1 MVDMKVNIRSFCLF
15 ICFSSTSI
23 RCSKFISCASFVSA
37 GCLCSSAATIL
48 LSGEG
53 GSNALV
59 VTVVVVAV
67 VLVFV
72 VVVVVV
78 IGREIVR
85 KISLIFWPNFV

>member
-1 MVDMKVNIRSFCLF
+1 MVDMKVNILSFCLF

-48 LSGEG
+48 LWGVVTV
-53 GSNALV
+53 ALV
-59 VTVVVVAV
+59 VAVVVVAV

-85 KISLIFWPNFV
+85 KISLIFLLNFV